1 MISNRQF
8 FLNHVAQT
16 SSAPLLLE
24 VERAEGCYLYDKEGK
39 AYLDL
44 IAGISVSSVGHSH
57 PKVIEA
63 VTQQVKKHMHTLVY
77 GEFVQSSQVELAK
90 FLCHKLPESL
100 NNIYYVN
107 SGAEATEGAM
117 KLAKRYTGRGEILSC
132 FNAYHGSTQG
142 ALSILGDESFKQSF
156 RPLLPDCRLIY
167 FNNFDDLQKITKKT
181 ACVIMEPIQAEAG
194 VIVPENNYLQ
204 AVRER
209 CDEVGALLVFDEI
222 QTGCGRTGSFF
233 AFEQYRIVP
242 DILLLAKAFGGG
254 MPLGAFISSKEIMQS
269 LSNNPVLGH
278 ISTFGGHPV
287 SCAASLAALKVIVEE
302 KLSEKVKEKERLLLE
317 LLKHPKIKKVTSAG
331 LLMALHLDSF
341 EEVLKVQKYCLK
353 NGLITDWFLFASNC
367 IRIAPPLVISKEE
380 IEKGCFILLE
390 SLEFL

>member
-24 VERAEGCYLYDKEGK
+24 VERAEGCYLYDKGGK
-39 AYLDL
+39 AYIDL
-44 IAGISVSSVGHSH
+44 ISGISVSSVGHSH

-63 VTQQVKKHMHTLVY
+63 VTQQVNKHMHTLVY

-90 FLCHKLPESL
+90 FLCSKLPESL

-107 SGAEATEGAM
+107 SGTEATEGAM

-132 FNAYHGSTQG
+132 FNSYHGSTQG
-142 ALSILGDESFKQSF
+142 ALSILGDENFKQSF
-156 RPLLPDCRLIY
+156 RPLLPDCRLIQ
-167 FNNFDDLQKITKKT
+167 FNSFADLQKITKKT
-181 ACVIMEPIQAEAG
+181 ACLVMEPVQAEAG
-194 VIVPENNYLQ
+194 VILPENNYLQ
-204 AVRER
+204 AVRKR

-233 AFEQYRIVP
+233 AFEQYGIVP

-287 SCAASLAALKVIVEE
+287 SCAASLAALTVLDSEGYIEE
-302 KLSEKVKEKERLLLE
+302 VKSKSQLFLEK
-317 LLKHPKIKKVTSAG
+317 LKHPKIKKVTASG
-331 LLMALHLDSF
+331 LLMAIYLDSF
-341 EEVLKVQKYCLK
+341 EQVLKVQEYCLK
-353 NGLITDWFLFASNC
+353 KGLITDWFLFASNC

-380 IEKGCFILLE
+380 IEKGCSILLE
-390 SLEFL
+390 SIETL

>member
-1 MISNRQF
+1 VISNRQY

-77 GEFVQSSQVELAK
+77 GEFIQSSQVELAK
-90 FLCHKLPESL
+90 FLCNKLPETL

-107 SGAEATEGAM
+107 SGTEATEGAM

-156 RPLLPDCRLIY
+156 RPLLPDCRLIH
-167 FNNFDDLQKITKKT
+167 FNNFDDLQKISKKT
-181 ACVIMEPIQAEAG
+181 ACVVMEPIQAEAG
-194 VIVPENNYLQ
+194 VILPENNYLQ
-204 AVRER
+204 AVRKR

-233 AFEQYRIVP
+233 AFEQYGIVP

-287 SCAASLAALKVIVEE
+287 SCAASLAALTVLDSKGYIEE
-302 KLSEKVKEKERLLLE
+302 VKSKSQLFLEK
-317 LLKHPKIKKVTSAG
+317 LKHPEIKKVTAAG
-331 LLMALHLDSF
+331 LLMAIHLDSF
-341 EEVLKVQKYCLK
+341 EQVLKVQVHCLH
-353 NGLITDWFLFASNC
+353 NGIITDWFLFASNC
-367 IRIAPPLVISKEE
+367 IRIAPPLTINEQE
-380 IEKGCFILLE
+380 INIACEIVLE
-390 SLEFL
+390 ALNTL